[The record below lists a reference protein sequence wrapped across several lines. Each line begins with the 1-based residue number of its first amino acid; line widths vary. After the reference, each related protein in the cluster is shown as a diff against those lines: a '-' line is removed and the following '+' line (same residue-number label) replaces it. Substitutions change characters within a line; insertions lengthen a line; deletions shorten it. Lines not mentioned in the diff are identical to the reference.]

1 MQIFNEDKSGSK
13 KKSPELWNVQCMAVP
28 IAVVMSFWNLE
39 LKSYDKQA
47 EGLPLLKTV
56 IMGKDNCSSPGHF
69 KKSVDA
75 TEVGC

>member
-1 MQIFNEDKSGSK
+1 
-13 KKSPELWNVQCMAVP
+13 MAVP

-75 TEVGC
+75 IEVGC